1 MKNRKISLLLR
12 ILFVVVVV
20 LIFIVVKYYNCIVL
34 ELSSIPGVIAGNK
47 KAFLLYGSGIC
58 STCPPGKL
66 LMALKDKKDILYVVP
81 GEFSET
87 DIFNLKDTFM
97 LKGNIKK
104 GDQIVVDFLK
114 KIAACNRFS
123 DWRNNIYMEITENG
137 GISKLRKI

>member
-1 MKNRKISLLLR
+1 
-12 ILFVVVVV
+12 VVVV

-47 KAFLLYGSGIC
+47 KAFFLYGSGIC

-66 LMALKDKKDILYVVP
+66 LMAIKDKKDILYVVP